1 MAAFP
6 NFWREAAAPP
16 ARAMPRPPANILK
29 ELDILLLA
37 RLVLRVPHQAG
48 LSLRF
53 AKGMKMQSYQPGTFW
68 REDTLFGVCEA
79 LGEDF
84 RFNPLFLRAALA
96 IGLLWAPLT
105 MIYAYLGL
113 AAIVLVSRLIAPNP
127 RQVARPEAEAEPGRP
142 AADETDQYPLP
153 IAA

>member
-1 MAAFP
+1 M
-6 NFWREAAAPP
+6 
-16 ARAMPRPPANILK
+16 
-29 ELDILLLA
+29 
-37 RLVLRVPHQAG
+37 
-48 LSLRF
+48 
-53 AKGMKMQSYQPGTFW
+53 MQSYRPAIFW

-84 RFNPLFLRAALA
+84 RFNPQLLRMALA
-96 IGLLWAPLT
+96 VGLLWNPLA

-113 AAIVLVSRLIAPNP
+113 AVIVMLTRLIFPNP
-127 RQVARPEAEAEPGRP
+127 RAAVPAGTEAAPAHRAP